1 MADIKVDFKYA
12 GVEQSEIQKYE
23 KDIIKIHEGF
33 RIKEKI
39 ETEFLGW
46 LSLPTN
52 YDREEFARIKK
63 AAKKIKKDSDV
74 LVVIGIGGSYL
85 GARAVIEA
93 LTNSFT
99 NSISD
104 DDAKFPKIIFV
115 GNNMNPDYINDVIE
129 FIEDRDFS
137 INVISKSGTTTEPAI
152 AFRIFRECLENRYGL
167 AEARSRIY
175 VTTDKQKGALKQL
188 ADEEGYEKFVVPDN
202 IGGRYSVLT
211 AVGLLPIATAG
222 INIDKLMA
230 GALEAQEKYAD
241 SNLKYNECYQY
252 AVADRKSVV

>member
-1 MADIKVDFKYA
+1 MADIKVDFEYA

-23 KDIIKIHEGF
+23 KDIIRIHEEF

-99 NSISD
+99 NSISLNVVI
-104 DDAKFPKIIFV
+104 PQIFICIKV
-115 GNNMNPDYINDVIE
+115 NY
-129 FIEDRDFS
+129 
-137 INVISKSGTTTEPAI
+137 
-152 AFRIFRECLENRYGL
+152 L
-167 AEARSRIY
+167 
-175 VTTDKQKGALKQL
+175 
-188 ADEEGYEKFVVPDN
+188 
-202 IGGRYSVLT
+202 VL
-211 AVGLLPIATAG
+211 L
-222 INIDKLMA
+222 
-230 GALEAQEKYAD
+230 
-241 SNLKYNECYQY
+241 
-252 AVADRKSVV
+252 

>member
-93 LTNSFT
+93 LTN
-99 NSISD
+99 
-104 DDAKFPKIIFV
+104 
-115 GNNMNPDYINDVIE
+115 
-129 FIEDRDFS
+129 
-137 INVISKSGTTTEPAI
+137 
-152 AFRIFRECLENRYGL
+152 
-167 AEARSRIY
+167 
-175 VTTDKQKGALKQL
+175 
-188 ADEEGYEKFVVPDN
+188 
-202 IGGRYSVLT
+202 
-211 AVGLLPIATAG
+211 
-222 INIDKLMA
+222 
-230 GALEAQEKYAD
+230 
-241 SNLKYNECYQY
+241 
-252 AVADRKSVV
+252 

>member
-1 MADIKVDFKYA
+1 
-12 GVEQSEIQKYE
+12 
-23 KDIIKIHEGF
+23 
-33 RIKEKI
+33 
-39 ETEFLGW
+39 
-46 LSLPTN
+46 
-52 YDREEFARIKK
+52 
-63 AAKKIKKDSDV
+63 
-74 LVVIGIGGSYL
+74 
-85 GARAVIEA
+85 
-93 LTNSFT
+93 
-99 NSISD
+99 
-104 DDAKFPKIIFV
+104 
-115 GNNMNPDYINDVIE
+115 MNPDYINDVIE

-152 AFRIFRECLENRYGL
+152 AFRIFRECLANRYGL

-252 AVADRKSVV
+252 LI